1 MEIHPEI
8 DDYIKKSIDYAI
20 GLPVDIP
27 TLESKLRASE
37 ESQMRYREQYL
48 TLGLRMEEKDEVIE
62 RTRVCVFLHFF

>member
-37 ESQMRYREQYL
+37 EAQMRYREQYL

-62 RTRVCVFLHFF
+62 RTRVCVFLQFF